1 MKKFL
6 SILLALAVGFTFTFG
21 SAMSAFA
28 DGATWGGYDK
38 ATGNAVLDAA
48 YTQAKAAAY
57 KVNYDGKYHDQT
69 DNNGT
74 AVDDITV
81 FEVKAEYVQKA
92 VDSAYLAAI
101 EAMTDTGNKTILKA
115 PLTGTYKADDPNAA
129 YCSDVALVR
138 AALLSEATT
147 TYLADAEK
155 AAFDEYKA
163 MLKSFVESID
173 LSIYTTTKKDTAYT
187 AKDTNEYYTSA
198 EAAAADKAWALSAIE
213 NAKYDASATADANA
227 KTTWKTT
234 YENLYTKLFGTSGVV
249 AVKENNDN
257 TLKEALVTSVY
268 YVLSNTQYATTKSE
282 AAEGANLSLAQ
293 ATAKAKLLQAVTA
306 WQNGTDYKAKQDAAI
321 AAYVEAETYI
331 IENSA
336 NDTDYKNKDYTIKA
350 VGTATDGDITIN
362 NIDYIDRCKTA
373 ADNKAQA
380 DRNKSN
386 AAIRGIFYDDNEA
399 AKALK
404 ANLLNV
410 YAGKATT
417 LTPLYTGDE
426 TLTASEKA
434 AAKKDYTDAQKA
446 GDKAGY
452 YTFDTAAGV
461 GSKYYAKEW
470 DAVKAAADAYNA
482 AVDAAT
488 TQSDIDDAKKAYAKA
503 TAATV
508 IMTKSAVDT
517 VFAGYD
523 TTSLATY
530 FSLTKAN
537 YNKVNNNSSDIYI
550 TWDGESYVKNVV
562 PSDANVIAW
571 IIDKGARTVKEA
583 DALYADACKVIDAY
597 KTAETAKAEAEAVKA
612 KIAALPAT
620 VALTDKAAIVEAYD
634 AYKAL
639 VLDAQKYVTNYG
651 TLKNA
656 VVAVEKL
663 EANDV
668 ALKVAALPAA
678 NKVTTADKDAVK
690 AAIEAYEAY
699 IETTA
704 YEITTKHYTFANLD
718 TYKANIKAAEIKE
731 IQDLYDPLYTKWS
744 VDKLTAEDAAA
755 VAELQKKLAAYID
768 EYSEGVPYVSEKVVE
783 RMAAV
788 IAALAPEFGDAEAK
802 AYVQDLAVTV
812 RTAKVGKKVKVTV
825 NADVQT
831 LVDNGFTVEYK
842 FYKSTKKS
850 SGYKNTVNKAANT
863 YTNTNPVKGKN
874 YYKVKLVV
882 KNADGAVVATTP
894 LTQCKYG
901 VRTIK

>member
-1 MKKFL
+1 M
-6 SILLALAVGFTFTFG
+6 
-21 SAMSAFA
+21 
-28 DGATWGGYDK
+28 
-38 ATGNAVLDAA
+38 
-48 YTQAKAAAY
+48 
-57 KVNYDGKYHDQT
+57 
-69 DNNGT
+69 
-74 AVDDITV
+74 
-81 FEVKAEYVQKA
+81 KAEYVQKA

-163 MLKSFVESID
+163 MLKTFVESID

-213 NAKYDASATADANA
+213 NAKYDKSATADANA

-234 YENLYTKLFGTSGVV
+234 YENLYTKLFGTNGVV

-257 TLKEALVTSVY
+257 TLKEDLVTSVY
-268 YVLSNTQYATTKSE
+268 YVLSNTKYATTKSE

-306 WQNGTDYKAKQDAAI
+306 WQNGDKYKTKQDAAI

-336 NDTDYKNKDYTIKA
+336 TDAGYKNKDYTIKA

-386 AAIRGIFYDDNEA
+386 AAIKGIFYDDNEA

-410 YAGKATT
+410 YAGNSTT
-417 LTPLYTGDE
+417 STPLYTGDE
-426 TLTASEKA
+426 TLTASQKA
-434 AAKKDYTDAQKA
+434 AAKKDYADAQKA
-446 GDKAGY
+446 GDKDGY

-517 VFAGYD
+517 VFTGYD

-537 YNKVNNNSSDIYI
+537 YNKVNNNSSNIYI
-550 TWDGESYVKNVV
+550 TWDGESYVNNVV
-562 PSDANVIAW
+562 APSDANVIAW

-597 KTAETAKAEAEAVKA
+597 KTTETAKAEAEAVKA

-634 AYKAL
+634 GYKAL
-639 VLDAQKYVTNYG
+639 VPDAQKYVTNYG

-668 ALKVAALPAA
+668 ALKIKALPAA

-699 IETTA
+699 NETEA
-704 YEITTKHYTFANLD
+704 YNDKTIVPSKHCAFSNLEA
-718 TYKANIKAAEIKE
+718 YKTNIKAAEAKE
-731 IQDLYDPLYTKWS
+731 IKDLYDPLYTKWS

-768 EYSEGVPYVSEKVVE
+768 EYSEAVPSVSEKVVE

-812 RTAKVGKKVKVTV
+812 RTAKSGKKVI
-825 NADVQT
+825 
-831 LVDNGFTVEYK
+831 
-842 FYKSTKKS
+842 
-850 SGYKNTVNKAANT
+850 GYS
-863 YTNTNPVKGKN
+863 
-874 YYKVKLVV
+874 
-882 KNADGAVVATTP
+882 
-894 LTQCKYG
+894 
-901 VRTIK
+901 